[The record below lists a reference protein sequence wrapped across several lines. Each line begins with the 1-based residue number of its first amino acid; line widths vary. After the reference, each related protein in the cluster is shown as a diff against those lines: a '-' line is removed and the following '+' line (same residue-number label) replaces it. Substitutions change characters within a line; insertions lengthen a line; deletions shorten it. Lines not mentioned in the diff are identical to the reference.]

1 MGEFLNEE
9 FRVFVGRGRIVSG
22 LKMLNVIFYIEVKKE
37 VFLEVG
43 REIVLLLLRWSK

>member
-9 FRVFVGRGRIVSG
+9 FRVPVGRGRIVSG
-22 LKMLNVIFYIEVKKE
+22 PKMPNVIFHTEVKKE
-37 VFLEVG
+37 VFPEVG